1 MADLRTEVG
10 GEEVEALRGVLGSP
24 LEEELEEEEERAP
37 LLGVLRKE
45 VVLSDEVESVTVSEG
60 PNETVRLGVDPGR
73 S

>member
-1 MADLRTEVG
+1 MADLSTEVG

-24 LEEELEEEEERAP
+24 LEEELEEEEEERAP
-37 LLGVLRKE
+37 LLGVVR
-45 VVLSDEVESVTVSEG
+45 VLSDEVESVTVSEG